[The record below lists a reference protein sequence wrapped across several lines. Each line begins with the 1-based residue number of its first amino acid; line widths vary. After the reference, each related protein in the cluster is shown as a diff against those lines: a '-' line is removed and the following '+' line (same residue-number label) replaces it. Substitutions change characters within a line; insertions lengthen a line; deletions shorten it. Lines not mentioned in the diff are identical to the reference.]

1 MVTADAPALRASTL
15 RALLL
20 APAGPLARLEVVDR
34 TGSTND
40 DVVAGLR
47 TTPERWPGGTL
58 LVAEHQEAGRGR
70 TGRTW
75 QTPAH
80 TSLTCTFVVRPGPTG
95 EGLGWLP
102 LIAGLGVVRALQA
115 TAGVPARLKWPND
128 VLVAPPG
135 VPSLPGWGG
144 QRKVAGVLCDAVALP
159 DELAVAVG
167 IGVNVSQDAAA
178 LPVPTAT
185 SLVLAGARGVD
196 REVLLVALV
205 SALAEL
211 SERWQAGGGQAGES
225 GLADE
230 VAAVCMTLGSRVR
243 VELPGG
249 AVLVGRA
256 ERLAGDGALVVAR
269 EDGVEHVVRAGDVT
283 HLRPVD

>member
-1 MVTADAPALRASTL
+1 MTTDAPRLRASAL
-15 RALLL
+15 RTLLL
-20 APAGPLARLEVVDR
+20 APAGPLNRLEVVES
-34 TGSTND
+34 TASTND
-40 DVVAGLR
+40 DVVTGLR
-47 TTPERWPGGTL
+47 TAPQLWPDSSL
-58 LVAEHQEAGRGR
+58 LVAEHQRAGRGR

-75 QTPAH
+75 VTPPR

-115 TAGVPARLKWPND
+115 TAGVPAYLKWPND

-135 VPSLPGWGG
+135 APVLPGWGG
-144 QRKVAGVLCDAVALP
+144 LRKVAGVLCDAVRLP
-159 DELAVAVG
+159 EELAVAVG
-167 IGVNVSQDAAA
+167 IGVNVSQREQD

-185 SLVLAGARGVD
+185 SLVLAGARGLD

-211 SERWQAGGGQAGES
+211 SDRWQTGGGQAVAS
-225 GLADE
+225 GLAAE
-230 VAAVCMTLGSRVR
+230 VADVCRTLGARVQ
-243 VELPGG
+243 VDLPGG

-256 ERLAGDGALVVAR
+256 VRLAADGALVVAG

-283 HLRPVD
+283 HLRPVG